1 MTLLVFN
8 INGKTPREKES
19 LKSSVNWD
27 KTSLIKN
34 LRILVQIP
42 FGAIA
47 FEGLRDNI
55 IFLTSISSVGLRKK
69 EFILIGGRKSWK
81 LFFEYLIEDWMSVA
95 TFTKY
100 LLKALAVSCGSV
112 KLRPLT

>member
-8 INGKTPREKES
+8 IIGKTPWEKVR

-27 KTSLIKN
+27 EIPLIN
-34 LRILVQIP
+34 NFRIFVGIL
-42 FGAIA
+42 FGPII

-55 IFLTSISSVGLRKK
+55 IFLTSILSVGLRKK

-81 LFFEYLIEDWMSVA
+81 LFFEYLIEN
-95 TFTKY
+95 
-100 LLKALAVSCGSV
+100 
-112 KLRPLT
+112 

>member
-8 INGKTPREKES
+8 IIGKTPWEKER

-27 KTSLIKN
+27 EIPLIN
-34 LRILVQIP
+34 NFRILVGIL
-42 FGAIA
+42 FGPII

-55 IFLTSISSVGLRKK
+55 IFLTSILSVGLRKK

-81 LFFEYLIEDWMSVA
+81 LFFEYLIEN
-95 TFTKY
+95 
-100 LLKALAVSCGSV
+100 
-112 KLRPLT
+112 